1 MRKVS
6 APNILLLA
14 TSLARGVPQVPG
26 GGHDDDDCRADDD
39 GHDDDDYEYTTF
51 TTQTF
56 TPPDIHCTLCK
67 KLTFTTPDILHY
79 ICKKTT
85 TEPSPDIYDTRLSP
99 HRTSRRGVI
108 DVTFDILSKT
118 CFNLSISLTHS
129 PMLLTDYYLFTRK

>member
-1 MRKVS
+1 MMMMIAVLMMM
-6 APNILLLA
+6 AMMMMIMNIQHSPHRHSPHQTFTAHFVRNLRL
-14 TSLARGVPQVPG
+14 PHQIF
-26 GGHDDDDCRADDD
+26 
-39 GHDDDDYEYTTF
+39 YTTF
-51 TTQTF
+51 V
-56 TPPDIHCTLCK
+56 K
-67 KLTFTTPDILHY
+67 K
-79 ICKKTT
+79 K